1 MILGL
6 VLEYS
11 YLKVHVEMVANV
23 REIMLMSVINCSMQ
37 YAASMHLIESES
49 ERQNHTGGRR

>member
-37 YAASMHLIESES
+37 YLGYAFD
-49 ERQNHTGGRR
+49 